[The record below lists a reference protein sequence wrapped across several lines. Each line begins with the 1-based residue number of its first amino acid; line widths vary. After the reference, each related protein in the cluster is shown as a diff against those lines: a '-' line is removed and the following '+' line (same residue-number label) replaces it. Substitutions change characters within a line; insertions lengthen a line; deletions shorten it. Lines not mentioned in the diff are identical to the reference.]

1 MNVPN
6 SSEKEIVHTGGLG
19 VRKIKFNLQNN
30 EDEVFRKIY
39 GGGIRRGDDEENA
52 PVGYP

>member
-6 SSEKEIVHTGGLG
+6 SSEKEIIHKGGLG

-30 EDEVFRKIY
+30 EDEVFRKFTVQVL
-39 GGGIRRGDDEENA
+39 EEVMMKKM
-52 PVGYP
+52 PQ